1 MATQEID
8 QSVGIQVMLMS
19 SGDELTSLWIPTA
32 PQGRYMFS
40 NSRVSRHLVIEARS
54 NVWYV
59 ACRYPLA
66 IFHPDGNVSSCELK
80 AGEII
85 YLLMGDWKGVM
96 FCEELDRD
104 SQTFNNY
111 RLLTKRLSIGR
122 LSDNDIAC
130 SSSLVSRHHAAITRE
145 GSEWRIEDLNSSNG
159 VYVNGRR
166 ISSTNLDVGDA
177 VFISGLRIIM
187 GNGFVSINDGGGR
200 AVVNA
205 GSLQKVDRFQPTSAP
220 VGADAA
226 SSAKT
231 PFNRMPRRRLALNAE
246 PIAIDAPPMRL
257 GGDKMPMLLSMGG
270 SIVRG
275 GMAAMMGNV
284 VSLVSSMLLPLVS
297 KGFTENDRR
306 EYERRRVESYG
317 AYLSGI
323 ERRIADEAK
332 REHDILEANYPGTGT
347 VVADASNRK
356 KLWERRTTDDDFL
369 TVRLGA
375 GSLPL
380 MSEIDYPSTRFEMDR
395 DPLVEKM
402 IAIGEKRYEVAGAP
416 ILVSLTEN
424 TVCGLVGDG
433 AARLALAQTL
443 LMQVVSLHSYDELK
457 IVVLADEKTL
467 DSMDYLRYIPHVWNE
482 QRDMRFVATTT
493 SEACQVGEYLRRQF
507 GQDLEKPRD
516 LKDILRQR
524 PYYLVLAFDKHL
536 LDSMEVIK
544 DALRN
549 GTSCGMSLITTFD
562 ELPKETSVLL
572 TVESSG
578 SATLSYLKD
587 IERNPVEFK
596 PDALNE
602 SHVRSCARTLMNTEV
617 RAVKDEASLPD
628 SVTFLEMFGVGRI
641 EDLNPLKR
649 WAESD
654 PSKSLAAPVGV
665 ASDGTSFM
673 LDLHEKHD
681 GPHGLIAGMTG
692 SGKSE
697 FILAYVL
704 SMALNYHPDEVAFVL
719 IDYKGGGLAGAFAD
733 ERQGIHLPHVV
744 GTITNLDG
752 SAIQRA
758 LASINSEL
766 RRRQR
771 IFNEAKSANNAGTM
785 DIYTYQRL
793 YRQHK
798 VSEPLPHLFIVSD
811 EFAELKQQAPEFMGE
826 LISTARIGRS
836 LGVHLI
842 LATQRPSG
850 VVNDQI
856 LSNTRFRVCLK
867 VQDRSDS
874 MDVLKRPEA
883 AELRQIGRFYLQV
896 GYNELFAIG
905 QSAYSGAPY
914 IPSDQVAER
923 RDETVRM
930 VDTTGQAMS
939 EASPAVRGER
949 SGKSQLVEIVEM
961 LTRLAA
967 DMGIKPRQLWEEP
980 LPAALDLDELEAA
993 VGEREEQDHLVA
1005 LVGQLD
1011 DVQNQCRPPLFLD
1024 FSTMRNMLIV
1034 GSVQGGK
1041 SIAMQ
1046 TMIFSLA
1053 RRYSPQQVSFYVL
1066 DYSNNALADVASLP
1080 HCGAVL
1086 GSDDEDRLPGFF
1098 DLLGDIVDERR
1109 KLFEKL
1115 GVTSFDDAVRIHQ
1128 LPLVLVFIDN
1138 IVGFSSTKT
1147 GKAYYDHLHE
1157 FMREGLPFGIKYI
1170 VSCSNYS
1177 TEVTQR
1183 IKQQLRDRIGLQLP
1197 DRLSYGD
1204 VLGKR
1209 CGYTP
1214 QALAGRGMIV
1224 ADDEPMEFQVAR
1236 IFARLEGLE
1245 RNQAIEGFCAGIG
1258 EKYAGQGHARRLP
1271 SIPEAEEYADFAA
1284 RFEQGRFPLGY
1295 AVRDSK
1301 PIAIPLRQAPLISVY
1316 FGNPAGVKP
1325 VWGNLLLA
1333 AQREEMDVTVFR
1345 AAQGSIFADDGSVQ
1359 LVEPTKEAARELC
1372 QSIVNENL
1380 ARKAILAEY
1389 CDEHGLDI
1397 TSDDLGTGAVQY
1409 LRERSKAKLFIFE
1422 RFSDLCSCADDETSG
1437 GFMRIFEV
1445 ARKYNMFFM
1454 AGFHPKEAA
1463 ATSALFKAYAQG
1475 GLPLLFGGRLNEQAL
1490 SKAASVRKQANDIT
1504 DYNRLLVQY
1513 REALHELV
1521 MPCGEV
1527 AVENDPDDCDIFA

>member
-1 MATQEID
+1 MATHELD

-32 PQGRYMFS
+32 PQGRYVFP
-40 NSRVSRHLVIEARS
+40 NSSVAKHLVIEARS
-54 NVWYV
+54 GAWHVV
-59 ACRYPLA
+59 CKYPLVV
-66 IFHPDGNVSSCELK
+66 FRPDGNVSSCELK

-104 SQTFNNY
+104 SQTFHNY
-111 RLLTKRLSIGR
+111 RLLTNKLTIGR

-130 SSSLVSRHHAAITRE
+130 TSPIVSRYHATITKAE
-145 GSEWRIEDLNSSNG
+145 SGWRIEDLNSSNG

-166 ISSTNLDVGDA
+166 IGSANLGVGDA

-187 GNGFVSINDGGGR
+187 GDGFISINDGGGR
-200 AVVNA
+200 AKVNEA
-205 GSLQKVDRFQPTSAP
+205 SLREIDRFQPTSAP
-220 VGADAA
+220 VDADVA
-226 SSAKT
+226 SPAKT

-246 PIAIDAPPMRL
+246 PIVIDAPPMRIT
-257 GGDKMPMLLSMGG
+257 GDKMPMLLSMGG
-270 SIVRG
+270 SLVRG

-284 VSLVSSMLLPLVS
+284 LSLVSSVLFPLVS

-306 EYERRRVESYG
+306 EYERRRVESYSI
-317 AYLSGI
+317 YLDGI
-323 ERRIADEAK
+323 ERGIAAEAK
-332 REHDILEANYPGTGT
+332 REHDILEANYPTT
-347 VVADASNRK
+347 SMVVSDATKRK

-369 TVRLGA
+369 TVRLGT

-402 IAIGEKRYEVAGAP
+402 IAIGEKRYEVADAP

-424 TVCGLVGDG
+424 IVCGLVGDR
-433 AARLALAQTL
+433 AARLSFAQTL
-443 LMQVVSLHSYDELK
+443 LMQIASLHSYDELK

-467 DSMDYLRYIPHVWNE
+467 DSMDYLRYFPHVWDD
-482 QRDMRFVATTT
+482 QREMRFVATTP
-493 SEACQVGEYLRRQF
+493 SEACQVGEYLRKQLD
-507 GQDLEKPRD
+507 QDLAKPRN
-516 LKDILRQR
+516 LEDILRQR
-524 PYYLVLAFDKHL
+524 PYYLVFAFDKRL
-536 LDSMEVIK
+536 LDCMEVIK

-549 GTSCGMSLITTFD
+549 GASCGMSLVTTLD

-572 TVESSG
+572 TVRSSG
-578 SATLSYLKD
+578 QSTVTYLRD
-587 IERNPVEFK
+587 IERNPIQFE
-596 PDALNE
+596 PDSLSA
-602 SHVRSCARTLMNTEV
+602 SAIRSCSRTLMNTEV
-617 RAVKDEASLPD
+617 RATKDEASLPD
-628 SVTFLEMFGVGRI
+628 SVTFLEMFGAGRI

-665 ASDGTSFM
+665 AADGTSFM

-752 SAIQRA
+752 AAIQRA

-785 DIYTYQRL
+785 DIYKYQRL
-793 YRQHK
+793 YRQQK

-914 IPSDQVAER
+914 IPSDQVATK

-930 VDTTGQAMS
+930 LDTIGQAMS
-939 EASPAVRGER
+939 EASPAVRGVS

-961 LTRLAA
+961 LTKLAA

-980 LPAALDLDELEAA
+980 LPAALDLDELEET
-993 VGEREEQDHLVA
+993 VGEREDNGHLVA

-1011 DVQNQCRPPLFLD
+1011 NVQNQCRPPLFLD

-1053 RRYSPQQVSFYVL
+1053 RRYSPQQVNFYVL
-1066 DYSNNALADVASLP
+1066 DYSNKTLADVAALP

-1086 GSDDEDRLPGFF
+1086 GGDDEDRLPGFF
-1098 DLLGDIVDERR
+1098 DLLGDIVEERR
-1109 KLFEKL
+1109 RLFEQL
-1115 GVTSFDDAVRIHQ
+1115 GVTSFDDAVQIRQ
-1128 LPLVLVFIDN
+1128 LPLVIVFIDN
-1138 IVGFSSTKT
+1138 IVGLSSTKT
-1147 GKAYYDHLHE
+1147 GKAYYDRLHE
-1157 FMREGLPFGIKYI
+1157 FIREGFVFGVRYVI
-1170 VSCSNYS
+1170 SCSGYS
-1177 TEVTQR
+1177 TEITQR
-1183 IKQQLRDRIGLQLP
+1183 IKQQLQGRIGLQLP

-1209 CGYTP
+1209 RGSTP
-1214 QALAGRGMIV
+1214 QELAGRGMIV
-1224 ADDEPMEFQVAR
+1224 EDDEPMEFQVAR
-1236 IFARLEGLE
+1236 IFAKIEGFE
-1245 RNQAIEGFCAGIG
+1245 RNQAIEGLCASIG
-1258 EKYAGQGHARRLP
+1258 ERYAGQGHARRLP
-1271 SIPEAEEYADFAA
+1271 SIPEAEEYAEFAA
-1284 RFEQGRFPLGY
+1284 RFERGRIPLGY
-1295 AVRDSK
+1295 AVADSK

-1325 VWGNLLLA
+1325 VWENLLHA
-1333 AQREEMDVTVFR
+1333 ARREEMDVTVFR
-1345 AAQGSIFADDGSVQ
+1345 TERGSVFSDDGSVRM
-1359 LVEPTKEAARELC
+1359 VEPTTEAARELC

-1389 CDEHGLDI
+1389 CDEHGFDI
-1397 TSDDLGTGAVQY
+1397 NSDDLGAGAFQY
-1409 LRERSKAKLFIFE
+1409 LQARTKAKLVIFE
-1422 RFSDLCSCADDETSG
+1422 RFSDLCAVADDDTSG
-1437 GFMRIFEV
+1437 GFIRLFEV
-1445 ARKYNMFFM
+1445 ARKYNVFFM
-1454 AGFHPKEAA
+1454 AGFHPKETAA
-1463 ATSALFKAYAQG
+1463 ASALFKAYGQG
-1475 GLPLLFGGRLNEQAL
+1475 GLPLLFGGRLNEQVL
-1490 SKAASVRKQANDIT
+1490 SKAASVRKQASAVV

-1513 REALHELV
+1513 RDALHELV

-1527 AVENDPDDCDIFA
+1527 ANGDDPDDDDIFA